1 MRYNT
6 GIRDDRGFTL
16 LEMLVSIMLLALSL
30 GALYH
35 AVGGAMRA
43 VGTDE
48 NYVYAVELARSLVAL
63 NTLVDPGSVQNGETE
78 GGFRWEVQA
87 QTVHAGGSN
96 KGMPAEQLQ
105 DLRVQ
110 VEWDDAGRTRA
121 VVLESVVAGRL
132 DG

>member
-1 MRYNT
+1 MRFSVA
-6 GIRDDRGFTL
+6 RKQVSGFTL
-16 LEMLVSIMLLALSL
+16 LEMLVSIVLLAMSL

-48 NYVYAVELARSLVAL
+48 KYVYAVELARSLVAL
-63 NTLVDPGSVQNGETE
+63 NTLVEPDSVQQGETE
-78 GGFRWEVQA
+78 GGFIWEVRA
-87 QTVHAGGSN
+87 QSIQTESN
-96 KGMPAEQLQ
+96 KALPAKQLQ

-110 VEWDDAGRTRA
+110 VQWSDTGKKRSI
-121 VVLESVVAGRL
+121 VLESVVAGRL

>member
-1 MRYNT
+1 MRSSVA
-6 GIRDDRGFTL
+6 RRQVSGFTL
-16 LEMLVSIMLLALSL
+16 LEMLVSIVLLAMSL

-48 NYVYAVELARSLVAL
+48 KYVYAVELARSLVAL
-63 NTLVDPGSVQNGETE
+63 NTLVEPDSTQQGETE
-78 GGFRWEVQA
+78 GGFIWEVRA
-87 QTVHAGGSN
+87 QSIQTESN
-96 KGMPAEQLQ
+96 KALPAKQLQ

-110 VEWDDAGRTRA
+110 VQWNDTGKKRA
-121 VVLESVVAGRL
+121 IVLESVVAGRL

>member
-1 MRYNT
+1 MRFSVA
-6 GIRDDRGFTL
+6 RKQVSGFTL
-16 LEMLVSIMLLALSL
+16 LEMLVSIVLLAMSL

-48 NYVYAVELARSLVAL
+48 KYVYAVELARSLVAL
-63 NTLVDPGSVQNGETE
+63 NTLVEPDSVQQGETE
-78 GGFRWEVQA
+78 GGFIWEVRA
-87 QTVHAGGSN
+87 QSIQTESN
-96 KGMPAEQLQ
+96 KALPAKQLQ

-110 VEWDDAGRTRA
+110 VQWNDTGKKRA
-121 VVLESVVAGRL
+121 IVLESVVAGRL

>member
-1 MRYNT
+1 MS
-6 GIRDDRGFTL
+6 GFTL
-16 LEMLVSIMLLALSL
+16 LEMLVSIVLLAMSL

-48 NYVYAVELARSLVAL
+48 KYVYAVELARSLVAL
-63 NTLVDPGSVQNGETE
+63 NTLVEPDSTQQGETE
-78 GGFRWEVQA
+78 GGFIWEVRA
-87 QTVHAGGSN
+87 QSIQTESN
-96 KGMPAEQLQ
+96 KALPAKQLQ

-110 VEWDDAGRTRA
+110 VQWSDTGKKRSI
-121 VVLESVVAGRL
+121 VLESVVAGRL

>member
-1 MRYNT
+1 MRSSVA
-6 GIRDDRGFTL
+6 RRQVSGFTL
-16 LEMLVSIMLLALSL
+16 LEMLVSIVLLAMSL

-48 NYVYAVELARSLVAL
+48 KYVYAVELARSLVAL
-63 NTLVDPGSVQNGETE
+63 NTLVEPDSTQQGETE
-78 GGFRWEVQA
+78 GGFIWEVRA
-87 QTVHAGGSN
+87 QTIQTESN
-96 KGMPAEQLQ
+96 KALPAKQLQ

-110 VEWDDAGRTRA
+110 VQWSDTGKKRSIM
-121 VVLESVVAGRL
+121 LESVVAGRL

>member
-1 MRYNT
+1 MRSSVA
-6 GIRDDRGFTL
+6 RREVSGFTL
-16 LEMLVSIMLLALSL
+16 LEMLVSIVLLAMSL

-48 NYVYAVELARSLVAL
+48 KYVYAVELARSLVAL
-63 NTLVDPGSVQNGETE
+63 NTLVEPDSVQQGETE
-78 GGFRWEVQA
+78 GGFIWEVRA
-87 QTVHAGGSN
+87 QSIQTESN
-96 KGMPAEQLQ
+96 KALPAKQLQ

-110 VEWDDAGRTRA
+110 VQWSDTGKKRSI
-121 VVLESVVAGRL
+121 VLESVVAGRL

>member
-1 MRYNT
+1 MRSSVA
-6 GIRDDRGFTL
+6 RRQVSGFTL
-16 LEMLVSIMLLALSL
+16 LEMLVSIVLLAMSL

-48 NYVYAVELARSLVAL
+48 KYVYAVELARSLVAL
-63 NTLVDPGSVQNGETE
+63 NTLVEPDSTQQGETE
-78 GGFRWEVQA
+78 GGFIWEVRA
-87 QTVHAGGSN
+87 QSIQTESSKAL
-96 KGMPAEQLQ
+96 PAKQLQ

-110 VEWDDAGRTRA
+110 VQWSDTGKKRSI
-121 VVLESVVAGRL
+121 VLESVVAGRL

>member
-1 MRYNT
+1 MRSSVA
-6 GIRDDRGFTL
+6 RKQVSGFTL
-16 LEMLVSIMLLALSL
+16 LEMLVSIVLLAMSL

-48 NYVYAVELARSLVAL
+48 KYVYAVELARSLVAL
-63 NTLVDPGSVQNGETE
+63 NTLVEPDSVQQGETE
-78 GGFRWEVQA
+78 GGFIWEVRA
-87 QTVHAGGSN
+87 QSIQTESN
-96 KGMPAEQLQ
+96 KALPAKQLQ

-110 VEWDDAGRTRA
+110 VQWNDTGKKRA
-121 VVLESVVAGRL
+121 IVLESVVAGRL

>member
-1 MRYNT
+1 MRSSVA
-6 GIRDDRGFTL
+6 RRQVSGFTL
-16 LEMLVSIMLLALSL
+16 IEMLVSIVLLAMSL

-48 NYVYAVELARSLVAL
+48 KYVYAVELARSLVAL
-63 NTLVDPGSVQNGETE
+63 NTLVEPDSTQQGETE
-78 GGFRWEVQA
+78 GGFIWEVRA
-87 QTVHAGGSN
+87 QSIQTESN
-96 KGMPAEQLQ
+96 KALPAKQLQ

-110 VEWDDAGRTRA
+110 VQWSDTGKKRSI
-121 VVLESVVAGRL
+121 VLESVVAGRL

>member
-1 MRYNT
+1 MRSSVA
-6 GIRDDRGFTL
+6 RRQVSGFTL
-16 LEMLVSIMLLALSL
+16 LEMLVSIVLLAMSL

-48 NYVYAVELARSLVAL
+48 KYVYAVELARSLVAL
-63 NTLVDPGSVQNGETE
+63 NTLVEPDSTQQGETE
-78 GGFRWEVQA
+78 GGFIWEVRA
-87 QTVHAGGSN
+87 QSIQTESN
-96 KGMPAEQLQ
+96 KALPAKQLQ

-110 VEWDDAGRTRA
+110 VQWSDTGKKRSI
-121 VVLESVVAGRL
+121 VLESVVAGRL

>member
-1 MRYNT
+1 MRSSVA
-6 GIRDDRGFTL
+6 RRQVSGFTL
-16 LEMLVSIMLLALSL
+16 LEMLVSIVLLAMSL

-48 NYVYAVELARSLVAL
+48 KYVYAVELARSLVAL
-63 NTLVDPGSVQNGETE
+63 NTLVEPDSVQQGETE
-78 GGFRWEVQA
+78 GGFIWEVRA
-87 QTVHAGGSN
+87 QSIQTESN
-96 KGMPAEQLQ
+96 KALPAKQLQ

-110 VEWDDAGRTRA
+110 VQWSDTGKKRSI
-121 VVLESVVAGRL
+121 VLESVVAGRL